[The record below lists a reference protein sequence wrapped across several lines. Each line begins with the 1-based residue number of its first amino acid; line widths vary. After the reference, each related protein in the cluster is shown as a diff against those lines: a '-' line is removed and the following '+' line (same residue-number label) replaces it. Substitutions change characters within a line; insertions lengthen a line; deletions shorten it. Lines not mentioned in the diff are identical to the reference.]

1 MIFDRIKE
9 LREGTGMSARKFA
22 ESIGI
27 KYTTYYGYETGTR
40 EPGSDT
46 VTALCNYFGC
56 TADYLL
62 GLSNDPNGY
71 RPEKEKAP
79 APAKAETGE
88 VTAEQIMQT
97 FVSAGLAPAGQDL
110 TDEDLR
116 FLQSIFAAIAN
127 WFASRDAR
135 SADSDKSTQ

>member
-62 GLSNDPNGY
+62 GLSNDPHGH

-88 VTAEQIMQT
+88 VSLEETDRLLVALGLIKEGEQLSDDDLA
-97 FVSAGLAPAGQDL
+97 FVGHIVGLLDA
-110 TDEDLR
+110 
-116 FLQSIFAAIAN
+116 
-127 WFASRDAR
+127 WFRKR
-135 SADSDKSTQ
+135 K